1 MTSRRAVIKNYAT
14 GSLSITHIRPHSIAH
29 DQLLVKVEAVAL
41 NVRESRFAFLP
52 DIPLT
57 IT

>member
-1 MTSRRAVIKNYAT
+1 MSAT
-14 GSLSITHIRPHSIAH
+14 I

-41 NVRESRFAFLP
+41 NVGESRFAFLP